1 MPNRF
6 SADQLAFVWELKA
19 SAHRLLHDTIIS
31 ERGICFLKGSILYLS
46 MMRRRWLGNS
56 LIALLIAITCVFM
69 LLYPGLIADSEEEL
83 TQAYDSIDVSG
94 WLVNTRSYEDPE
106 IPLTKYDTIVQSG
119 YLSEYYSYSYCAVC
133 PVEAA
138 IENQCV
144 ADPAF
149 RMLEHDEQYSMITG
163 ALLDEVNLYTNS
175 SVTLYGLN
183 DPYADATFARLVD
196 GVEWLDGY
204 DASIF
209 STDELVCICPSGTG
223 VEVGDDIE
231 YIIRKEASSGSA
243 NDKDIERVLATFKVV
258 GIHTLTSNIL
268 NDPSNSSY
276 YAYCPIEALRKA
288 ASAPKLAFSIR
299 NLSFTVAD
307 NQLLDELKQMLVDIG
322 LNNTD
327 SGVRAAI
334 DDRILIGT
342 VSPIQKNIALL
353 KGLHLFLY
361 MLVVLMGFLLCF
373 LTARGRK
380 QEYAVMRLLGE
391 SRIAV
396 TLKAIIEQIILC
408 IVGIG
413 VGLAAT
419 SLLPDK
425 RADWF
430 NIEVVA
436 LIALCYLVGAA
447 SAALATVRVDVMSIL
462 RDKE

>member
-1 MPNRF
+1 M
-6 SADQLAFVWELKA
+6 
-19 SAHRLLHDTIIS
+19 
-31 ERGICFLKGSILYLS
+31 KGSKLYLS

-83 TQAYDSIDVSG
+83 SQAYDSIDVSG

-106 IPLTKYDTIVQSG
+106 IPLTKYDTVVNSG
-119 YLSEYYSYSYCAVC
+119 YLSQYYAYSYCTVV

-138 IENQCV
+138 IN
-144 ADPAF
+144 AHSRNDAAF
-149 RMLEHDEQYSMITG
+149 SILEHDEQYAMITG
-163 ALLDEVNLYTNS
+163 SLLNEVNLYSNYSTKI
-175 SVTLYGLN
+175 YGLN
-183 DPYADATFARLVD
+183 DPYADTTFARLVD

-209 STDELVCICPSGTG
+209 STDELVCICPEGSG
-223 VEVGDDIE
+223 VELGDDIE
-231 YIIRKEASSGSA
+231 YIIRKESDGDASRE
-243 NDKDIERVLATFKVV
+243 DDMRVLATFKVV

-268 NDPSNSSY
+268 DSVDSSTY
-276 YAYCPIEALRKA
+276 YAYCPIDALRLA
-288 ASAPKLAFSIR
+288 ASEPRLAFSIR

-307 NQLLDELKQMLVDIG
+307 NERLDEFKQLLVDIG

-408 IVGIG
+408 VVGIG

-419 SLLPDK
+419 MLLPDK

-447 SAALATVRVDVMSIL
+447 SAALTTVRVDVMSIL